1 MEGVSLGQHPTPP
14 EGCPDV
20 IKSLMLSCWEHLPN
34 KRIKFSKIKEMLSE
48 DNLKV
53 SMGHS
58 NTSYGIVTLL
68 DQRKPSN
75 PSLLE
80 YDQKTSSAAPLNTVE
95 KPTGKITS
103 WPKLS
108 NFSNLSCE
116 DEKGSVIENSEG
128 LQIPPS
134 TDTYSV
140 TEYTVI
146 LPDGKEELG
155 TES

>member
-20 IKSLMLSCWEHLPN
+20 IKTLMLSCWEHLPN
-34 KRIKFSKIKEMLSE
+34 NRTKFSKIVEILSE
-48 DNLKV
+48 NNLKA

-58 NTSYGIVTLL
+58 NTSYGIVTSL

-80 YDQKTSSAAPLNTVE
+80 DNQKKNSDVLSKTKE
-95 KPTGKITS
+95 QPTDKITS

-108 NFSNLSCE
+108 NFSNLSPLLE
-116 DEKGSVIENSEG
+116 ESFLPEKSEVVT
-128 LQIPPS
+128 ITPS
-134 TDTYSV
+134 TDSV

-146 LPDGKEELG
+146 LADG
-155 TES
+155 TEEICIES

>member
-20 IKSLMLSCWEHLPN
+20 IKSLMLSCWEHFPDN
-34 KRIKFSKIKEMLSE
+34 RTKFSKIVEILSE
-48 DNLKV
+48 NNLKA

-58 NTSYGIVTLL
+58 NTSYGIVTSL
-68 DQRKPSN
+68 DQRKLSN

-80 YDQKTSSAAPLNTVE
+80 DNHKKNSDALLNTTE
-95 KPTGKITS
+95 QPTEKITS

-108 NFSNLSCE
+108 NFSNLSPLL
-116 DEKGSVIENSEG
+116 EKGFLPENSEVVT
-128 LQIPPS
+128 ITPS
-134 TDTYSV
+134 TNHV

-146 LPDGKEELG
+146 L
-155 TES
+155 S